1 MKLRIDS
8 DPALVNGRLVF
19 KEAVMD
25 PVTLEIVEDVAH
37 ASLRSDVRMTKTDG
51 SMIEIADPTK
61 MYILL
66 VIEMPIEEGLIQ
78 QKAIEQRR
86 ADIERRDESR
96 AALQASV
103 RRQQRKQ
110 P

>member
-8 DPALVNGRLVF
+8 DPALVDGRLVF

-25 PVTLEIVEDVAH
+25 PLTLETVEDVAH

-51 SMIEIADPTK
+51 SIIEIADPTK

-66 VIEMPIEEGLIQ
+66 VIEMPIEEGLAQ
-78 QKAIEQRR
+78 QRAMEQRH
-86 ADIERRDESR
+86 AETERRNESR

-103 RRQQRKQ
+103 RRQKGNDR
-110 P
+110 